1 MPMSISKIPRIEV
14 KIVAFYKKSL
24 TMILIDNNLYN
35 YRLLIIKRSRYSM
48 SREICFGEYLN
59 KVSVQHNSID
69 YNQLTSTPERDGNGN
84 LIPIKP
90 TMLKFSAVDIY
101 QLLKPYFGVR
111 IVEQMKAV
119 IPLGLYLAL
128 FQVLMLRQGV
138 ADSWTITLGLAA
150 VIVGL
155 MLFMEGLKLG
165 LMPFGEIIGNGLP
178 KKSPLPVVLII
189 AFLLGIGVTFAEPAI
204 GALQAVGSSVDVTKA
219 PYLYTLLTEW
229 SGVLVL
235 MVGAGVGIA
244 AVLGALRFLRGWSL
258 KPMLY
263 ASLIPTLLITSYM
276 MTDPQLATVL
286 GLAWDCGAVTTGPV
300 TVPLVLSL
308 GIGIAAASGK
318 GDSSLSG
325 FGIVTLASI
334 FPIAAVLIL
343 TLFVSSITTPAE
355 IIAAAQSAAAAP
367 QAALWFEETPMLEF
381 IGGFRAIIPLVIF
394 LFLVLTFVL
403 KEKINN
409 PGIVIYGIVLAV
421 GGMIIFSIGL
431 SYGLAKLGGQSG
443 GLVPAAF
450 SEMASVESSP
460 LYDYATGVAIAL
472 LFAWIL
478 GFGATL
484 AEPALNALGMT
495 VENLTNGA
503 FKKSTL
509 MYAVSFGV
517 ACGIAIGIAK
527 IIFNIPIA
535 YLLLPAYTIAIIFTV
550 LSTEEFVN
558 VAWDSAGV
566 TTGPVTVP
574 LVLAM
579 GLGFGNAVDAVDG
592 FGILSMASIGPILS
606 VMSVGLWIQFQAK
619 RQTKNDNSANLATAA
634 VITTQ

>member
-1 MPMSISKIPRIEV
+1 MSISKIPRIEV

-367 QAALWFEETPMLEF
+367 QAALWFEETPMLEV